1 MSCVVDI
8 DASFAQG
15 LTLVIS
21 PLIALMKDQVDAL
34 VARKINAAAL
44 DSTQSV
50 DRISWIKN
58 EVTTGAM
65 KILYVAPERY
75 VHGHHLCAMAGWNEV
90 IWDRLN
96 NEGFMALMKRVKISL
111 LAVDESHCISQVRI
125 QFPFPSLVLFP
136 SAEGAW

>member
-1 MSCVVDI
+1 MSCMVDI

-75 VHGHHLCAMAGWNEV
+75 VHGHHLCAMGGRNKV
-90 IWDRLN
+90 PWDRLN
-96 NEGFMALMKRVKISL
+96 NEGFIALMKRVKISL
-111 LAVDESHCISQVRI
+111 LAVDESHCISQVRV
-125 QFPFPSLVLFP
+125 PSPLPSSVLFA
-136 SAEGAW
+136 STDGAW